1 MTIDDAVA
9 NLLAAFD
16 AAIDACRTKDD
27 ADRLVSLAENL
38 RHEAAQHMR
47 TLPEVAPSN

>member
-27 ADRLVSLAENL
+27 ADRLVSLAENQQ
-38 RHEAAQHMR
+38 HEAAALVR